1 VPIITALWLER
12 LLLRGWISR
21 MVGKT
26 LHILNLI
33 ITLALPVFVINT
45 KYDFIGPGQFKKI
58 KYFQKYFAF
67 SNLVFV
73 CFVTLEKVM
82 SVESI

>member
-33 ITLALPVFVINT
+33 ITLALPAFIINT
-45 KYDFIGPGQFKKI
+45 KYDFIGPGQFKI
-58 KYFQKYFAF
+58 LSNIYFAF
-67 SNLVFV
+67 NIRYSVSV
-73 CFVTLEKVM
+73 VVTLKKGM

>member
-1 VPIITALWLER
+1 MWLER

-45 KYDFIGPGQFKKI
+45 KYDFIGPGQFKKL
-58 KYFQKYFAF
+58 K
-67 SNLVFV
+67 
-73 CFVTLEKVM
+73 
-82 SVESI
+82 